1 MAESEREAKTD
12 ELPLVL
18 QQRERELKKALED
31 RHLLLW
37 LHAEAVWE
45 RDNAH
50 TVADRLGW
58 RFVGAEEDA
67 ARERSSRQAWAEE
80 ALRLELAL
88 ERERKITAAYAE
100 QVRMHHCGGVAL
112 SHPADPDKKWTL
124 EELSSVTCY
133 KTGEYTPDVCDG
145 TCYACRPTP
154 LESDEGEEPG
164 EAGFTR
170 PQCTVH
176 PSILPCGHTED
187 EAQRSVRHELCTAP
201 TESFEGGTP

>member
-1 MAESEREAKTD
+1 MTESAEYISEQIVAVMDRFGQSVNQVNADLIAQEITETVVMPLLIETSAESA
-12 ELPLVL
+12 
-18 QQRERELKKALED
+18 
-31 RHLLLW
+31 
-37 LHAEAVWE
+37 
-45 RDNAH
+45 
-50 TVADRLGW
+50 
-58 RFVGAEEDA
+58 A
-67 ARERSSRQAWAEE
+67 ARHGATSERSSRQAGAEE